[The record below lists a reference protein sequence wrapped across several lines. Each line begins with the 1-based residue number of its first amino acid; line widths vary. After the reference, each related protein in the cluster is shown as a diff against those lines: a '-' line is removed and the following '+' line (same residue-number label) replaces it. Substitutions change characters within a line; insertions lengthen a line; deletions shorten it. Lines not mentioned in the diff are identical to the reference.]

1 MITPLLIQLIP
12 PPQFQHSPIGQN
24 GDPVLQIVVQDLFEA
39 EHDRAILNIVQVQ
52 SKRMKRALWELAQQI
67 STNVLLI
74 IRVPNGDQLFYNIE
88 KMEES
93 LLKSS
98 STNCTVASCWLTK
111 CSL

>member
-1 MITPLLIQLIP
+1 MIM
-12 PPQFQHSPIGQN
+12 N
-24 GDPVLQIVVQDLFEA
+24 Y
-39 EHDRAILNIVQVQ
+39 
-52 SKRMKRALWELAQQI
+52 MK
-67 STNVLLI
+67 S
-74 IRVPNGDQLFYNIE
+74 FFIE